1 MNCKADPPP
10 ILSETC
16 DKCEVDKKYNTIRK
30 QRRELLKS
38 NFRKISRQFSN
49 QEKSLVYSMIN
60 QIPFADF
67 EFRDEIEH
75 ADSYGILKYKSCR
88 KTTVLINHF
97 THNTSLSLVITTKK

>member
-1 MNCKADPPP
+1 MTCKLDPAS
-10 ILSETC
+10 LFSETS
-16 DKCEVDKKYNTIRK
+16 DKSEVDKKYNTIRK
-30 QRRELLKS
+30 QRKESLKS

-67 EFRDEIEH
+67 EFRDQIEH
-75 ADSYGILKYKSCR
+75 PDKYR
-88 KTTVLINHF
+88 IARTTTVMINHF